1 MRDNRLTMTCRTPSL
16 AAVVGFFAVICLL
29 QGFLWGAEPLRVLFI
44 GNSYT
49 YFNNSP
55 EIFAELARAQAP
67 GRQV

>member
-1 MRDNRLTMTCRTPSL
+1 MRDNWLTMTCRARSL
-16 AAVVGFFAVICLL
+16 AVVGGFLAVVCPL

-67 GRQV
+67 